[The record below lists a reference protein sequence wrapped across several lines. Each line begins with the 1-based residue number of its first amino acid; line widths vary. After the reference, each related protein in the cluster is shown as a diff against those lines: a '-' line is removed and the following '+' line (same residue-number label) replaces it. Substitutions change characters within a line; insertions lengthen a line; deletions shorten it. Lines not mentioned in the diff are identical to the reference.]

1 MVILPPVGWTI
12 VVRTEGAADREIDV
26 SADLVVGRAVEGPG
40 NLPTDRKISRK
51 HIRFAVT
58 GDGGLQVVDLGSAN
72 GTSVN
77 GENLAPQTPRALA
90 AGDRVEAGDSTL
102 IVGGSPATG
111 GGAATPATEA
121 ISPSAAVAAAA
132 GPIEQVGSP
141 SSIRPMPARAGSS
154 ASADIIRDGRREPI
168 EDAGMT
174 IGRDP
179 DNDLVIENPSASRRH
194 AVIVGEG
201 GRHYVSDLGGGNGT
215 LLNGEVLRNASRWLN
230 SGDSIEIG
238 HEQLRYITGEQ
249 TMFGAA
255 PQQEPRAAQV
265 VSLEGATM
273 TIGRDPGND
282 LVLDDPNVSRFHA
295 EVRRTADGAAELR
308 DLGSRNGTRLDRQF
322 IRQRAPIR
330 AGSEIG
336 IGPFRLVYD
345 GTNFVR
351 RDDRGALR
359 LRAEGI
365 TMAIKDKVILNGATI
380 AIEPGEFVVII
391 GESGSGKTTMLK
403 ALAGVTT
410 PTAGRVLVSGEPV
423 LTRLTDIGYVPQD
436 EIVHRGLTV
445 LEGLRY
451 SAALRLPRDSSQA
464 DIDSAVERVLGELG
478 LEQHADT
485 LVGSLS
491 GGQRKRVGVGTELL
505 NRPSLLFLDEPTTG
519 LDPGLETQLMELFR
533 ELAEEGTRAVAAVT
547 HATKNLHLAD
557 KVCVMGV
564 GGELAFFGPPE
575 EAKAFF
581 GVDSFDGIYTAL
593 ETRPATEWRARFEAT
608 EPEFLATVEQRD
620 SAAPAKPPP
629 RPQPNVGRQT
639 ALLAQRY
646 AKLLLRDRR
655 NLMILLGQAPL
666 IALGIALLFQKG
678 VLDVGAD
685 PTNAALMLFLVV
697 TTMIWLGSIDGSREV
712 IKERPLMERERAVG
726 VKVSA
731 YLSSKAIVLFG
742 LVALQALLLV
752 AVTFGIRPLPEFPQE
767 YVKVFAICSMTG
779 FVSVGMGLLISSLV
793 SSEDQAAS
801 FIPLA
806 LIPQLLFGGAIVA
819 VADMGKVI
827 AAFSNVIYSRWAFAD
842 IGSAIDMRE
851 RIESLPPDLAQ
862 SVRYDPDFFNLSIL
876 PGLVILAGFTIV
888 VLAIT
893 YGVLRAYRRVG

>member
-1 MVILPPVGWTI
+1 MVILAPVGWNI
-12 VVRTEGAADREIDV
+12 VVRTAGAEDREIAV
-26 SADLVVGRAVEGPG
+26 SGELVVGRATDGPG
-40 NLPTDRKISRK
+40 HIPTDRKISRE
-51 HIRFAVT
+51 HARFSVAA
-58 GDGGLQVVDLGSAN
+58 DGGLEVVDLGSAN
-72 GTSVN
+72 GTRVN
-77 GENLAPQTPRALA
+77 GEELPPQAPRRLG
-90 AGDRVEAGDSTL
+90 AGDTVEVGDTNLS
-102 IVGGSPATG
+102 VGGSPATAG
-111 GGAATPATEA
+111 GPVRSGPTEA
-121 ISPSAAVAAAA
+121 ISPIAAAASAA

-141 SSIRPMPARAGSS
+141 SSIRPAPRAAGGMT
-154 ASADIIRDGRREPI
+154 ADVIRDGVRVPI
-168 EDAGMT
+168 PAAGMA

-179 DNDLVIENPSASRRH
+179 GNDLVIENPSASRRH

-201 GRHYVSDLGGGNGT
+201 GRHYISDLGGGNGT

-249 TMFGAA
+249 TMFGSA
-255 PQQEPRAAQV
+255 PQQEKRAAQV
-265 VSLEGATM
+265 VNLEGSTLTM
-273 TIGRDPGND
+273 GRDPSND

-295 EVRRTADGAAELR
+295 EVRRTSDGGAELR
-308 DLGSRNGTRLDRQF
+308 DLGSRNGTRLDREF
-322 IRQRAPIR
+322 IRQRAAIR

-359 LRAEGI
+359 LRGEGI
-365 TMAIKDKVILNGATI
+365 TIAVKDKVILNGATI
-380 AIEPGEFVVII
+380 AVEPGEFVVII

-445 LEGLRY
+445 TEGLRY
-451 SAALRLPRDSSQA
+451 SAALRLPRDSSEA
-464 DIDSAVERVLGELG
+464 DIDGAVQRVLTELG
-478 LEQHADT
+478 LERHADT

-533 ELAEEGTRAVAAVT
+533 DLAEEGTRAVIAVT

-564 GGELAFFGPPE
+564 GGELSFFGPPE
-575 EAKAFF
+575 EAKRFF
-581 GVDSFDGIYTAL
+581 GVDDFDGIYTAL
-593 ETRPATEWRARFEAT
+593 ENRPAPEWRAQFEAT
-608 EPEFLATVEQRD
+608 EPEFLATVEQ
-620 SAAPAKPPP
+620 AAATAAAKPPP

-639 ALLAQRY
+639 WLLAQRY
-646 AKLLLRDRR
+646 TKLLLRDRR

-678 VLDVGAD
+678 VLDFDAN
-685 PTNAALMLFLVV
+685 PTNVGLMLFLVV

-752 AVTFGIRPLPEFPQE
+752 VVTFGLRPLPDFPQE
-767 YVKVFAICSMTG
+767 YVKVFAICCMTG
-779 FVSVGMGLLISSLV
+779 FISVGMGLLISSLV

-827 AAFSNVIYSRWAFAD
+827 ATFSNVIYSRWAFAD
-842 IGSAIDMRE
+842 VGSAVDMRE
-851 RIESLPPDLAQ
+851 RIEALPPDARAG
-862 SVRYDPDFFNLSIL
+862 VRYDPDFFDLTIL
-876 PGLVILAGFTIV
+876 PALGILAAFLIA
-888 VLAIT
+888 VLGIT
-893 YGVLRAYRRVG
+893 YVALRRRQG

>member
-1 MVILPPVGWTI
+1 M
-12 VVRTEGAADREIDV
+12 
-26 SADLVVGRAVEGPG
+26 
-40 NLPTDRKISRK
+40 
-51 HIRFAVT
+51 
-58 GDGGLQVVDLGSAN
+58 
-72 GTSVN
+72 
-77 GENLAPQTPRALA
+77 
-90 AGDRVEAGDSTL
+90 
-102 IVGGSPATG
+102 
-111 GGAATPATEA
+111 A
-121 ISPSAAVAAAA
+121 I
-132 GPIEQVGSP
+132 G
-141 SSIRPMPARAGSS
+141 
-154 ASADIIRDGRREPI
+154 REP
-168 EDAGMT
+168 A
-174 IGRDP
+174 
-179 DNDLVIENPSASRRH
+179 NDLVIENPSASRRH
-194 AVIVGEG
+194 A
-201 GRHYVSDLGGGNGT
+201 RDRRRRRPSYSDLGGGNGT

-238 HEQLRYITGEQ
+238 HENLRYITGEQ

-255 PQQEPRAAQV
+255 PRREKRSPR
-265 VSLEGATM
+265 SSTLEGSTLTM
-273 TIGRDPGND
+273 GRDPSND

-295 EVRRTADGAAELR
+295 EVRRTPDGGAELR
-308 DLGSRNGTRLDRQF
+308 DLGSRNGTRLDREF

-359 LRAEGI
+359 LRGEGI
-365 TMAIKDKVILNGATI
+365 TIAVKDKVILNGATI
-380 AIEPGEFVVII
+380 AVEPGEFVVII

-410 PTAGRVLVSGEPV
+410 PTSGRVLVSGEPV

-445 LEGLRY
+445 TEGLRY
-451 SAALRLPRDSSQA
+451 SAALRLPRDSSEA
-464 DIDSAVERVLGELG
+464 DIDGAVERVLSELG
-478 LEQHADT
+478 LERHADT

-533 ELAEEGTRAVAAVT
+533 DLAEEGTRAVIAVT

-564 GGELAFFGPPE
+564 GGELSFFGPPE

-581 GVDSFDGIYTAL
+581 GVDDFDGIYTAL

-608 EPEFLATVEQRD
+608 EPEFLATVEQQGP
-620 SAAPAKPPP
+620 AAAKPAP

-639 ALLAQRY
+639 WLLAQRY

-712 IKERPLMERERAVG
+712 HQGTPADGARTRGGREGERVPELEGDRALRPRRAAGVDARRRHVRAAATSRVPAGVREG
-726 VKVSA
+726 VRDLLHDRLHLRRHGPA
-731 YLSSKAIVLFG
+731 D
-742 LVALQALLLV
+742 LVARLERGSGCELHPAR
-752 AVTFGIRPLPEFPQE
+752 ADP
-767 YVKVFAICSMTG
+767 
-779 FVSVGMGLLISSLV
+779 
-793 SSEDQAAS
+793 AAS
-801 FIPLA
+801 LRWRDRGRRGHGQGHRRLLQRHLLA
-806 LIPQLLFGGAIVA
+806 LGLRRHRLSGRHAGADRGAAGGRAGRSPLRPRLLRPDDPARPRRPRRVPGRRPRRHVL
-819 VADMGKVI
+819 
-827 AAFSNVIYSRWAFAD
+827 RP
-842 IGSAIDMRE
+842 
-851 RIESLPPDLAQ
+851 SLLPA
-862 SVRYDPDFFNLSIL
+862 
-876 PGLVILAGFTIV
+876 PGLEPGCPAF
-888 VLAIT
+888 
-893 YGVLRAYRRVG
+893 

>member
-1 MVILPPVGWTI
+1 MTWTI
-12 VVRTEGAADREIDV
+12 LVSTGGTPDREINV
-26 SADLVVGRAVEGPG
+26 ADRLVVGRAVDGPG
-40 NLPTDRKISRK
+40 NIPTDRKISRE
-51 HIRFAVT
+51 HVRISVGA
-58 GDGGLQVVDLGSAN
+58 DAALQVIDLGSAN
-72 GTSVN
+72 GTLVN
-77 GENLAPQTPRALA
+77 GEILPPRVPRALA
-90 AGDRVEAGDSTL
+90 AGDRIEIGDSSLT
-102 IVGGSPATG
+102 VGGTRAPTG
-111 GGAATPATEA
+111 SIGTTPAKVV
-121 ISPSAAVAAAA
+121 SAAAAASSVA
-132 GPIEQVGSP
+132 GPIEQAGAP
-141 SSIRPMPARAGSS
+141 SSISPRPARHEGGAT
-154 ASADIIRDGRREPI
+154 ADLIRDGRRVPI
-168 EDAGMT
+168 PATGMT

-179 DNDLVIENPSASRRH
+179 DSDLVIESASASRRH
-194 AVIVGEG
+194 AAIVSEG
-201 GRHYVSDLGGGNGT
+201 GRHYVSDLGSGNGT

-238 HEQLRYITGEQ
+238 HEQLRYISGEQ

-255 PQQEPRAAQV
+255 PEREPRAARV
-265 VSLEGATM
+265 VNLEGSTLRM
-273 TIGRDPGND
+273 GRDPGND

-295 EVRRTADGAAELR
+295 EVRRTADGGAELR

-359 LRAEGI
+359 LRGEGI

-380 AIEPGEFVVII
+380 AVEPGEFVVII

-410 PTAGRVLVSGEPV
+410 PSAGRVLVSGEPV

-445 LEGLRY
+445 SEGLRY

-464 DIDSAVERVLGELG
+464 DIDGAVERVLDELG
-478 LEQHADT
+478 LAEHADT

-533 ELAEEGTRAVAAVT
+533 ELAEPGRRAVIAVT

-564 GGELAFFGPPE
+564 GGELSFFGPPE

-581 GVDSFDGIYTAL
+581 GVDTFDGIYTAL
-593 ETRPATEWRARFEAT
+593 ERRPATEWRTRFEAT
-608 EPEFLATVEQRD
+608 QPEFLATVEE
-620 SAAPAKPPP
+620 PAGASKPAP

-639 ALLAQRY
+639 WLLAQRY
-646 AKLLLRDRR
+646 TKLLLRDRR
-655 NLMILLGQAPL
+655 NLLILLGQAPL

-678 VLDVGAD
+678 VLDVGSD
-685 PTNAALMLFLVV
+685 PATAALMLFLVV

-712 IKERPLMERERAVG
+712 IKERPLMERERSVG

-752 AVTFGIRPLPEFPQE
+752 GVTFGIRPLPEFPQE
-767 YVKVFAICSMTG
+767 YVKVFAICCMTG
-779 FVSVGMGLLISSLV
+779 FISVGMGLLISALV

-819 VADMGKVI
+819 VAVMGSVI
-827 AAFSNVIYSRWAFAD
+827 AAFSNIIYSRWSFAAV
-842 IGSAIDMRE
+842 GSAIDMRE
-851 RIESLPPDLAQ
+851 RIEGLPPESA
-862 SVRYDPDFFNLSIL
+862 SAVTYEPDFFNLTIVS
-876 PGLVILAGFTIV
+876 GVAILAAFTIIMLAVTYV
-888 VLAIT
+888 VL
-893 YGVLRAYRRVG
+893 RSYRRQG

>member
-1 MVILPPVGWTI
+1 MGWTI
-12 VVRTEGAADREIDV
+12 LVTTGGAADREVDAIDG
-26 SADLVVGRAVEGPG
+26 LVVGRASDGPG
-40 NLPTDRKISRK
+40 QIATDRKLSRE
-51 HIRFAVT
+51 HVRFSVGAA
-58 GDGGLQVVDLGSAN
+58 GDLEIVDLDSAN
-72 GTSVN
+72 GTLVN
-77 GENLAPQTPRALA
+77 GEILPPRIPRSLV
-90 AGDRVEAGDSTL
+90 AGDRIEAGESTL
-102 IVGGSPATG
+102 TVGGSPAG
-111 GGAATPATEA
+111 GGGSSAATAA
-121 ISPSAAVAAAA
+121 ISPADAAAAAA
-132 GPIEQVGSP
+132 GPVEQAGAP
-141 SSIRPMPARAGSS
+141 SSIRPAPAARGGAT
-154 ASADIIRDGRREPI
+154 ADLIRDGRRVPI
-168 EDAGMT
+168 PAAGMT

-179 DNDLVIENPSASRRH
+179 DNDLVIEGASASRRH
-194 AVIVGEG
+194 AVIVADG
-201 GRHYVSDLGGGNGT
+201 GRHYVSDLGSGNGT

-238 HEQLRYITGEQ
+238 HEQLRYISGEQ
-249 TMFGAA
+249 TMFGTA
-255 PQQEPRAAQV
+255 PEREPRAAQMV
-265 VSLEGATM
+265 NLAGATLTM
-273 TIGRDPGND
+273 GRDPGND

-295 EVRRTADGAAELR
+295 EVRRTADGGAELR
-308 DLGSRNGTRLDRQF
+308 DLGSRNGTRLDREF

-359 LRAEGI
+359 LRGEGI
-365 TMAIKDKVILNGATI
+365 TMAVKDKVILNGATI
-380 AIEPGEFVVII
+380 AVEPGEFVVII

-410 PTAGRVLVSGEPV
+410 PSAGRVLVSGEPV

-445 LEGLRY
+445 TEGLRY

-464 DIDSAVERVLGELG
+464 DIDGAVDRVLSELG
-478 LEQHADT
+478 LEEHANT

-533 ELAEEGTRAVAAVT
+533 ELAEEGRRAVIAVT

-564 GGELAFFGPPE
+564 GGELSFFGPPE

-581 GVDSFDGIYTAL
+581 GVDTFDGIYTAL
-593 ETRPATEWRARFEAT
+593 ETRPAAEWRARFEAT
-608 EPEFLATVEQRD
+608 QPEFLATVEEPDR
-620 SAAPAKPPP
+620 APKKPPP

-639 ALLAQRY
+639 WLLAQRY
-646 AKLLLRDRR
+646 TKLLIRDRR

-678 VLDVGAD
+678 VLDVGSD

-712 IKERPLMERERAVG
+712 IKERPLMERERSVG

-752 AVTFGIRPLPEFPQE
+752 GVTFGIRPLPEFPQE
-767 YVKVFAICSMTG
+767 YVKVFAICCMTG
-779 FVSVGMGLLISSLV
+779 FISVGMGLLISSLV

-819 VADMGKVI
+819 VADMGRLI
-827 AAFSNVIYSRWAFAD
+827 EAFSNIIYSRWAFAA
-842 IGSAIDMRE
+842 IGSAVDMRE
-851 RIESLPPDLAQ
+851 RIEGLPPDLAG
-862 SVRYDPDFFNLSIL
+862 SVRYDPDFFNL
-876 PGLVILAGFTIV
+876 TIV
-888 VLAIT
+888 SGVAILGAFTVVMLAIT
-893 YGVLRAYRRVG
+893 YAVLRAYRRQG